1 MKKFILG
8 VLVGI
13 SITAAGSA
21 YADDIVQSV
30 VGKSVDGQ
38 LPVKISGKQLPT
50 QAIVVEGTSYLP
62 VRAVGESLNMEVK
75 YDPTTGIELKGATM
89 AETTVPTVPFDK
101 EAFRARLERNNKIME
116 LRNKQKVINDEI
128 PQYANVV
135 MSAEHKKGTVEGY
148 EFTGEYYTAK
158 AAWDAKLAELA
169 VIEEQIKAIQNP

>member
-1 MKKFILG
+1 MKKFIIG

-38 LPVKISGKQLPT
+38 LPVKISGKELST

-75 YDPTTGIELKGATM
+75 YDPATGIELKGAKAMT
-89 AETTVPTVPFDK
+89 ETVPFDK
-101 EAFRARLERNNKIME
+101 EALRARLERNNKVME
-116 LRNKQKVINDEI
+116 LRNKQRAIIDEI
-128 PQYANVV
+128 PQYSNIVT
-135 MSAEHKKGTVEGY
+135 SADHKKFTVEGFEY
-148 EFTGEYYTAK
+148 NDEYYEAK
-158 AAWDAKLAELA
+158 RIWEEKKAEIA
-169 VIEEQIKAIQNP
+169 SIEEQIKAIQNP